1 MISDKTIDAVA
12 AESGVTKDEVAKV
25 IQALESVQTDP
36 AVGQVRHNPATGDVA
51 IFVRQYG
58 ETYWSVVSVED
69 RHWVESD
76 TVGWDVLVDPVK
88 ADAGAVVTTPGEA
101 AVDPE

>member
-1 MISDKTIDAVA
+1 MNQKTISAVA
-12 AESGVTKDEVAKV
+12 KETGVTKDDVTKV
-25 IQALESVQTDP
+25 VEALEALQTDP
-36 AVGQVRHNPATGDVA
+36 VVGEVRHNPATGDVA

-69 RHWVESD
+69 RHWVEAD
-76 TVGWDVLVDPVK
+76 TVGWDVLVDPAK
-88 ADAGAVVTTPGEA
+88 TEAGAVVTTPGDA